1 MKSFALAT
9 FLGLLIAA
17 APTSAQWLN
26 PRDPGLPRTRDDKP
40 NLSAPAPRMRDGKP
54 DLSGVWRPEPDPAG
68 VPDPFAPEVL
78 PRYFLNIAVDLKPE
92 EVPFQAWALA
102 LFKERGARQGADDP
116 ISKCQPI
123 GVPAIDTVPVPFK
136 IIPTPKQIVIL
147 YEGDTTF
154 RQVFMDGRRLSQDP
168 QPTFMGYSRG
178 RWEGDTLV
186 VDTTGITERSWLDRF
201 GHPHSDALHVI
212 ERFRRRDVG
221 HMDIEIT
228 IDDPKAYTRPI
239 TYTQKQI
246 LLPDTDLFEYFCS
259 ENEKDVAHFK

>member
-1 MKSFALAT
+1 MKAFTGAT
-9 FLGLLIAA
+9 FLSLLLFMVPA
-17 APTSAQWLN
+17 SAQWLY
-26 PRDPGLPRTRDDKP
+26 PPDPGIPRTRDGKP
-40 NLSAPAPRMRDGKP
+40 NLSARAPRTREGKP
-54 DLSGVWRPEPDPAG
+54 DLSGVWRPEPDPNG

-92 EVPFQAWALA
+92 DVPFQPWAAA

-116 ISKCQPI
+116 ISRCEPT

-136 IIPTPKQIVIL
+136 IIQMPRLIVIL

-154 RQVFMDGRRLSQDP
+154 RQVFMDGRRLPQDP
-168 QPTFMGYSRG
+168 QPTFMGYSLG

-186 VDTTGITERSWLDRF
+186 VDTTGINERSWLDRF

-221 HMDIEIT
+221 QMDIQIT
-228 IDDPKAYTRPI
+228 IDDPKAYTRPL

-246 LLPDTDLFEYFCS
+246 LLPDTDLFEYFCT
-259 ENEKDVAHFK
+259 ENEKDTAHFR

>member
-1 MKSFALAT
+1 MKAFTGAT
-9 FLGLLIAA
+9 FLSLLLFMVPA
-17 APTSAQWLN
+17 SAQWLY
-26 PRDPGLPRTRDDKP
+26 PPDPGIPRTRDGKP
-40 NLSAPAPRMRDGKP
+40 NLSARAPRTREGKP
-54 DLSGVWRPEPDPAG
+54 DLSGVWRPEPDPDG

-92 EVPFQAWALA
+92 DVPFQPWAAA

-116 ISKCQPI
+116 ISRCEPT

-136 IIPTPKQIVIL
+136 IIQMPRLIVIL
-147 YEGDTTF
+147 YEGDTTY
-154 RQVFMDGRRLSQDP
+154 RQVFMDGRRLPQDP
-168 QPTFMGYSRG
+168 QPTFMGYSLG

-186 VDTTGITERSWLDRF
+186 VDTTGINERSWLDRF

-221 HMDIEIT
+221 QMDIQIT
-228 IDDPKAYTRPI
+228 IDDPKAYTRPL

-246 LLPDTDLFEYFCS
+246 LLPDTDLFEYFCT
-259 ENEKDVAHFK
+259 ENEKDTAHFR